1 MAIYK
6 LVKNA
11 DGSSDCNE
19 IVRRSNSDGTF
30 SFIPFND
37 ENGEF
42 QTYIKWFADGNT
54 PDDSD

>member
-1 MAIYK
+1 MYCCRITYVIAH
-6 LVKNA
+6 NSA
-11 DGSSDCNE
+11 SS
-19 IVRRSNSDGTF
+19 RKSNSDGTF

-42 QTYIKWFADGNT
+42 QIYKKWLADGNT